1 MRGSRRRSAWNGAC
15 FVMLALAASGVLAQS
30 ADRAADEKA
39 IKAAVQEFLDAR
51 DANDP
56 KRLSAVLTAD
66 ADQQQTSGERRSG
79 RDAVIKGSLSTQQ
92 STGGK
97 RTIAVDSI
105 RFIAADVALADG
117 RYDSVGRADGSD
129 LHMLTSMVLRR
140 EGGAWKI
147 AAIRNMVPSGE
158 GAGRR

>member
-1 MRGSRRRSAWNGAC
+1 MRNPSSLLLGVSL
-15 FVMLALAASGVLAQS
+15 LATMQVAFAQ
-30 ADRAADEKA
+30 APDRAADEKA
-39 IKAAVQEFLDAR
+39 IKAVIQEFLDAR

-56 KRLSAVLTAD
+56 TRLGAVLTAD
-66 ADQQQTSGERRSG
+66 ADQQQTSGERRRG

-105 RFIAADVALADG
+105 RFIAADAALADG

-129 LHMLTSMVLRR
+129 LHMLTMIVLRR

-147 AAIRNMVPSGE
+147 AAIRNMVPS
-158 GAGRR
+158 RQ

>member
-1 MRGSRRRSAWNGAC
+1 VAMHGAI
-15 FVMLALAASGVLAQS
+15 AQG

-39 IKAAVQEFLDAR
+39 IKAVIQEFLDAR
-51 DANDP
+51 AANDP
-56 KRLSAVLTAD
+56 KRVSAVLTAD
-66 ADQQQTSGERRSG
+66 ADQQQTSGERRRG
-79 RDAVIKGSLSTQQ
+79 RDAVVRGSLSTQQ
-92 STGGK
+92 SSGGK

-129 LHMLTSMVLRR
+129 LHMLTSIVLRH

-147 AAIRNMVPSGE
+147 AAIRNMRPSTQ
-158 GAGRR
+158 

>member
-1 MRGSRRRSAWNGAC
+1 MRVGNR
-15 FVMLALAASGVLAQS
+15 ALAYVIGVAAIHGAFAQS
-30 ADRAADEKA
+30 AERAADEKA
-39 IKAAVQEFLDAR
+39 IKGVIQEFLDAR

-66 ADQQQTSGERRSG
+66 ADQQQTSGDRRSG
-79 RDAVIKGSLSTQQ
+79 RDAVVKGSLTTQQ

-105 RFIAADVALADG
+105 RFVAADVALADG

-129 LHMLTSMVLRR
+129 LHMLTAIVLRR
-140 EGGAWKI
+140 ESGAWKI

-158 GAGRR
+158 GRR

>member
-1 MRGSRRRSAWNGAC
+1 MMRRLKSTLLGISLL
-15 FVMLALAASGVLAQS
+15 LALHGAIAQS

-39 IKAAVQEFLDAR
+39 VKAVIQEFLDAR

-66 ADQQQTSGERRSG
+66 ADQQQTSGERRRG
-79 RDAVIKGSLSTQQ
+79 RDAVVEGSLSTQQ

-105 RFIAADVALADG
+105 RFIGADVALADG

-129 LHMLTSMVLRR
+129 LHMLTSIVLRH

-147 AAIRNMVPSGE
+147 AAIRNMRPSTQ
-158 GAGRR
+158 

>member
-1 MRGSRRRSAWNGAC
+1 MRNPSSLLLGVSL
-15 FVMLALAASGVLAQS
+15 LATMQFAFAQ
-30 ADRAADEKA
+30 APDRAADEKA
-39 IKAAVQEFLDAR
+39 IKAVIQEFLDAR

-56 KRLSAVLTAD
+56 TRLGAVLTPD
-66 ADQQQTSGERRSG
+66 ADQQQTSGERRRG
-79 RDAVIKGSLSTQQ
+79 RDAVVKGSLSTQQ

-105 RFIAADVALADG
+105 RFIAADAALADG

-129 LHMLTSMVLRR
+129 LHMLTMIVLRR

-147 AAIRNMVPSGE
+147 AAIRNMVPS
-158 GAGRR
+158 RQ

>member
-1 MRGSRRRSAWNGAC
+1 MRVGNRVLVYAIG
-15 FVMLALAASGVLAQS
+15 LAAIQGAFAQS
-30 ADRAADEKA
+30 GEHAAEEKA
-39 IKAAVQEFLDAR
+39 IKAVIQEFLDAR

-66 ADQQQTSGERRSG
+66 ADQQQTSGDRRSG
-79 RDAVIKGSLSTQQ
+79 RDAVVKGSLTTQQ

-105 RFIAADVALADG
+105 RFVAADVALADG

-129 LHMLTSMVLRR
+129 LHMLTAIVLRR

-158 GAGRR
+158 GAAKR